1 MLKNVTKLGVIK
13 TKKSC
18 ESLNAKFEFLSCQ
31 NALRF
36 ATLMESD
43 HYVEHNG
50 AAHPLMVSMS
60 HPKYKESIL
69 LCISF
74 SYDYTKT

>member
-1 MLKNVTKLGVIK
+1 MQNLSFYLAKMLCA
-13 TKKSC
+13 SPP
-18 ESLNAKFEFLSCQ
+18 
-31 NALRF
+31 
-36 ATLMESD
+36 LMESD